1 MIYYPIFLCAFTNR
15 LLRNLTN
22 VIGISNTPILISV
35 DGFNEQTIHLLNVL
49 QKEEELFYSENH
61 KSNKIVKSKDIFK
74 SIHFIIHRPQGEKS
88 TNALINSN
96 VRFAL
101 DEAMKKFGM
110 SKNFILLED
119 DLLVSPDFIR

>member
-1 MIYYPIFLCAFTNR
+1 M
-15 LLRNLTN
+15 
-22 VIGISNTPILISV
+22 

-49 QKEEELFYSENH
+49 QKEEKYFNSENH
-61 KSNKIVKSKDIFK
+61 KSNRKAQPKN
-74 SIHFIIHRPQGEKS
+74 IHYIIHSPQGEKS